1 MCKPPPKMKK
11 TKNRSILALPH
22 LFPSNNNNKESF
34 ISSKPHNLPTI
45 SPLPINNKRLRQ
57 FFVRSRNINND
68 YDNTLFNNK
77 TYNSIL
83 STSRDASTKRSILK
97 IKTLRKIP
105 LSKIY
110 SRTLNTDNTIETH
123 RKGKSLSLN
132 TKRNNNNNTRKLN
145 ITQKNYNKPFK
156 RNAQRKTI
164 LKSLDMKYEQLNKEF
179 DNVEAQTMKIV
190 EKSFMMNLKESQRFK
205 KIHNNIN
212 PYYALNS
219 YSYSKQLQ
227 NIHKRV
233 QSLKDL

>member
-1 MCKPPPKMKK
+1 MKK

-22 LFPSNNNNKESF
+22 LFPLNNNNNKESF

-45 SPLPINNKRLRQ
+45 PSLPINNKRLRQ
-57 FFVRSRNINND
+57 FFLRSRNINND
-68 YDNTLFNNK
+68 YDNILFDNK
-77 TYNSIL
+77 TSNSIL
-83 STSRDASTKRSILK
+83 STSRGASTKRSILK

-110 SRTLNTDNTIETH
+110 SRTLNTDNTIESH
-123 RKGKSLSLN
+123 RKGKSLSLT
-132 TKRNNNNNTRKLN
+132 TKHNNNNNNNTSKLN

-179 DNVEAQTMKIV
+179 DNIEAQTMKIV

>member
-1 MCKPPPKMKK
+1 MKK

-22 LFPSNNNNKESF
+22 LFPPTNNNTKESF
-34 ISSKPHNLPTI
+34 ISNKPHNLPTI
-45 SPLPINNKRLRQ
+45 PSLPINNKRLRQ
-57 FFVRSRNINND
+57 FFLRSRNINND
-68 YDNTLFNNK
+68 YDNILFDNK
-77 TYNSIL
+77 TSNSIL
-83 STSRDASTKRSILK
+83 STSRGVSTKRSILK

-132 TKRNNNNNTRKLN
+132 TKRNNNNNNNNTSTLN

-179 DNVEAQTMKIV
+179 DNVEAKTMKIV

-205 KIHNNIN
+205 KIHNDIN

-219 YSYSKQLQ
+219 FSYSKQLQ